1 MLQYRYKPQYIETS
15 TKDKLNL
22 YIKKKKLKE
31 NALQNLR
38 FKFDFKD

>member
-1 MLQYRYKPQYIETS
+1 MLQYRYKAQYIETS
-15 TKDKLNL
+15 TNEKLNL

-31 NALQNLR
+31 NTLQNLR

>member
-1 MLQYRYKPQYIETS
+1 MLQYRYKPQYKETS

-22 YIKKKKLKE
+22 YIKKKKLTG